1 MRIQLTW
8 STSSIVPLLSLQYP
22 RFAPLRT
29 FDPSI
34 ERKPGHRHMC
44 LRCLCPADVSK
55 KRDTHNGETQLLT
68 RSPID
73 LIIRSQ
79 RLEVT
84 VSYIDILVCFGD
96 WEHRTGK
103 VEYVYKLCVAC
114 ASREI

>member
-1 MRIQLTW
+1 
-8 STSSIVPLLSLQYP
+8 
-22 RFAPLRT
+22 
-29 FDPSI
+29 
-34 ERKPGHRHMC
+34 MC
-44 LRCLCPADVSK
+44 LHYLCHADVSK

-96 WEHRTGK
+96 WEKSRVCLQT
-103 VEYVYKLCVAC
+103 LCSLC
-114 ASREI
+114 KS